1 MRAGIDGTVTSEDRR
16 RLEAVV
22 RDRNP
27 PQKPVWRARI
37 TPLTADELGTNGIIR
52 ATGMDKTVFWRW
64 QERVL
69 HEGVE
74 GPLRDKTR
82 PPGYTSSDESGQLGQ
97 FAKRRSVAT
106 GSWGIARWPGGCDR
120 KGQEAQITTPFVP

>member
-52 ATGMDKTVFWRW
+52 ATGKHKTVFWRW
-64 QERVL
+64 QERFL
-69 HEGVE
+69 H
-74 GPLRDKTR
+74 
-82 PPGYTSSDESGQLGQ
+82 
-97 FAKRRSVAT
+97 
-106 GSWGIARWPGGCDR
+106 
-120 KGQEAQITTPFVP
+120 